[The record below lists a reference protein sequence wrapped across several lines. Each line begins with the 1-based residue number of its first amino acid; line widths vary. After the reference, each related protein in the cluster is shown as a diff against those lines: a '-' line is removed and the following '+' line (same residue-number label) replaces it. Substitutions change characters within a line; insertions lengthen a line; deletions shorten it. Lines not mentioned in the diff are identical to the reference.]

1 MLNAE
6 GTLQIWPKFGNML
19 GGAEINI
26 TGPCF
31 DDNPWFYCKWG
42 DDLDAQI
49 TIGEIP
55 LNNEVPNGLRARCIQ
70 PAMYFIGRLNL
81 SISLDEGK
89 TFAWKAEYTVG
100 ESPKNCS
107 NQSKLISDL
116 KRRIFQVDPIRFPP
130 QVELVHMTDWFQQEP
145 PGRLVLR
152 WIPFDVSWI
161 ESDPV
166 NIELYGYYED
176 DYGPHWD
183 FLQVRFGRSSLFGPD
198 KAALLM
204 SS

>member
-1 MLNAE
+1 
-6 GTLQIWPKFGNML
+6 ML

-31 DDNPWFYCKWG
+31 DDDPWFYCKWG
-42 DDLDAQI
+42 DDINAPI

-55 LNNEVPNGLRARCIQ
+55 LNNEVPNGVRARCIQ

-89 TFAWKAEYTVG
+89 TFQWKAEYTV
-100 ESPKNCS
+100 
-107 NQSKLISDL
+107 
-116 KRRIFQVDPIRFPP
+116 VDPIRFYP
-130 QVELVHMTDWFQQEP
+130 QVEMVNMKEWFQQDSP
-145 PGRLVLR
+145 SRLVLK
-152 WIPFDVSWI
+152 WAVHDVSWL

-176 DYGPHWD
+176 NEGPHWD
-183 FLQVRFGRSSLFGPD
+183 FLQV
-198 KAALLM
+198 
-204 SS
+204 